1 MGTVAVAEELA
12 GSDELDEL
20 YKLDASE
27 SAPEEDDDDGE
38 DDEDLGEDDDEGDGG
53 EEFEPK
59 DIPHG

>member
-1 MGTVAVAEELA
+1 MGNVTVAEELP

-27 SAPEEDDDDGE
+27 SAPEEDDGEDEEDDAEDDGE
-38 DDEDLGEDDDEGDGG
+38 DGGG

>member
-1 MGTVAVAEELA
+1 MGNVTVAEELP

-27 SAPEEDDDDGE
+27 SAPEDDDDDDGD
-38 DDEDLGEDDDEGDGG
+38 DDEDGG
-53 EEFEPK
+53 EPFEPK

>member
-1 MGTVAVAEELA
+1 MGNVTVAEELP

-27 SAPEEDDDDGE
+27 SAPEDDDDDDDDDDVDGD
-38 DDEDLGEDDDEGDGG
+38 DDEDGG
-53 EEFEPK
+53 EPFEPK

>member
-1 MGTVAVAEELA
+1 MGNVTVAEELP

-27 SAPEEDDDDGE
+27 SAPEDDDDDDDDDDGD
-38 DDEDLGEDDDEGDGG
+38 DDEDGG
-53 EEFEPK
+53 EPFEPK